1 MSDKTERDHRAE
13 HAEREALRLRFGR
26 VRRSSIHGVLIAGPE
41 VGPGWLASLAEETRT
56 IIAERQREW
65 ENAVLRECVENM
77 PATGDCA
84 DFMSVV
90 STAMLALRT
99 SPGGGSD
106 V

>member
-1 MSDKTERDHRAE
+1 MSDQPQPEIAVLTQADHDDLIRAFFE
-13 HAEREALRLRFGR
+13 PDDDCSHNMTAVFAE
-26 VRRSSIHGVLIAGPE
+26 VRR
-41 VGPGWLASLAEETRT
+41 
-56 IIAERQREW
+56 IIVARQREW

-99 SPGGGSD
+99 PPASPEVRHGE
-106 V
+106 